1 MKAMEKKLKD
11 FAKTIY
17 LILSV
22 KVKYSVIFM
31 ANSYKKFLITGA
43 SRGIGKSIA
52 LKLLKHNFKVIG
64 ISRKHTIK
72 NLNYILLLD

>member
-1 MKAMEKKLKD
+1 MMKAMEKKLKD
-11 FAKTIY
+11 FVKTTY

-43 SRGIGKSIA
+43 SQGIGKGSC
-52 LKLLKHNFKVIG
+52 FK
-64 ISRKHTIK
+64 TIK
-72 NLNYILLLD
+72 T